1 MLAELSAWLPGVV
14 GVFGERTPVVVVAS
28 SICCTGLP
36 LVAFPDEPV
45 KATPAGVERPQVP
58 TS

>member
-14 GVFGERTPVVVVAS
+14 GVFGERTPAVVAS
-28 SICCTGLP
+28 SICITGLP
-36 LVAFPDEPV
+36 LVAFLDEPV